1 MSLTKSSVFLN
12 KPSYFAKVLQLTLP
26 GNLEHLEIQIDQLK
40 TCVLFECGPE
50 RDEVE
55 VRAWQTRVSW
65 LVLEE
70 RDLHESLKLPKP
82 GGERAQGLEA
92 VGMAPSPKTPAHQA
106 SQPHKVAK
114 VLYLDQGGA

>member
-1 MSLTKSSVFLN
+1 MR
-12 KPSYFAKVLQLTLP
+12 
-26 GNLEHLEIQIDQLK
+26 
-40 TCVLFECGPE
+40 PE

-82 GGERAQGLEA
+82 GGERPKALEA

-114 VLYLDQGGA
+114 VLYLDQGGPEPQLLGNSEARAKRSHQCH